1 LAEVAEVLAHHYG
14 QTDRADKA
22 FTYRAMA
29 GGKSLAVY
37 SLDEAQTHL
46 SAAAALLDQSPDCA
60 TDNEVADFLV
70 NYLLLLNLVHHLR
83 ELIPIIERYRP
94 RIDRLG
100 NDRRVVLILHQRV
113 ISLVWTNRYREAAAA
128 QDEISAMADRLD
140 DDLSTAYS
148 AAGAILTSW
157 TNWPPRAERNE
168 ALSRTALLAAAST
181 NDPFIQSWS
190 RWVIALDAL
199 ERGQPSEARSSAL
212 EMITIGQHSND
223 PRSVGFGLNCL
234 AWIENVLQNYQQA
247 LHYSEETLK
256 VAVTTWDRMAA
267 TYAKAFALVMLRTP
281 EGISNL
287 DVVRQDRAN
296 TFVLWLLDL
305 AYAFSLIMQGRFTK
319 GIRWL
324 KRGILEREK
333 EGFRGRAEWLRILL
347 CQVYLE
353 IIEGNEKLPFS
364 VLVPN
369 LPTLLWVKI
378 LGPSRV
384 RAIMNRVRPLFL
396 AHTGPDSYFVA
407 SCEMILGLLD
417 RTQRRRESAL
427 KHLTEAKRI
436 LSQLG
441 QTPILT
447 RVETA
452 LAELGQ

>member
-1 LAEVAEVLAHHYG
+1 
-14 QTDRADKA
+14 
-22 FTYRAMA
+22 
-29 GGKSLAVY
+29 
-37 SLDEAQTHL
+37 
-46 SAAAALLDQSPDCA
+46 LLDHNPDCA
-60 TDNEVADFLV
+60 TDSEVADFLV
-70 NYLLLLNLVHHLR
+70 NYLLLLNLVHHIP
-83 ELIPIIERYRP
+83 ELIPAVERYRP

-100 NDRRVVLILHQRV
+100 DDRRAVLILHQRV
-113 ISLVWTNRYREAAAA
+113 ISLVWIGRYREAAAA
-128 QDEISAMADRLD
+128 QDEISIMADRLG

-157 TNWPPRAERNE
+157 TIWPPRAERNE
-168 ALSRTALLAAAST
+168 ALSRTALAAAAST
-181 NDPFIQSWS
+181 NDPFIQSWL
-190 RWVIALDAL
+190 RWVIAVDAL
-199 ERGQPSEARSSAL
+199 ERGHPTKARSSAQ

-223 PRSVGFGLNCL
+223 PRSIGFGLNCL

-247 LHYSEETLK
+247 LRHSEETLE

-267 TYAKAFALVMLRTP
+267 TYARAFALVMLRKP

-305 AYAFSLIMQGRFTK
+305 AYAFSLILQGRIAK

-333 EGFRGRAEWLRILL
+333 EGFRARAEWLRVLL

-353 IIEGNEKLPFS
+353 IIEGNEKPPFS
-364 VLVPN
+364 ILVQN
-369 LPTLLWVKI
+369 LPTLLWVKT

-384 RAIMNRVRPLFL
+384 RAIMNRVLPLFL
-396 AHTGPDSYFVA
+396 AHAGPDSFYVA

-417 RTQRRRESAL
+417 RTQHRRESAL
-427 KHLTEAKRI
+427 EHLTEAKRV
-436 LSQLG
+436 LSQFG
-441 QTPILT
+441 QSPILA